1 MLARDS
7 DIVLTIRLASYSMQI
22 NIACAR
28 RFGLPL
34 TPCLGLQSREGGQFQ
49 GRSMATK
56 RRMGPEN
63 AVKRTALLDAVE
75 ALMLEEGY
83 AALSARNVAK
93 RAGLKYQ
100 IVFYYFETMDDL
112 LLAAYR
118 RRTQSVLER
127 IEEALAS
134 PKPLHAFWQLWS
146 DPEGAALTIE
156 YMALSNHN
164 ELIRAETAAFGE
176 QMRQLV
182 ANRLSEVLRR
192 TVPDNQAFTG
202 LGVTGSLVSIGAIL
216 GFESAIG
223 IEGGHRETQALVDWC
238 VNRLEP

>member
-164 ELIRAETAAFGE
+164 ELIRAETSAFGE

-182 ANRLSEVLRR
+182 ANR
-192 TVPDNQAFTG
+192 
-202 LGVTGSLVSIGAIL
+202 
-216 GFESAIG
+216 
-223 IEGGHRETQALVDWC
+223 
-238 VNRLEP
+238 

>member
-1 MLARDS
+1 
-7 DIVLTIRLASYSMQI
+7 
-22 NIACAR
+22 
-28 RFGLPL
+28 
-34 TPCLGLQSREGGQFQ
+34 
-49 GRSMATK
+49 MATK

-75 ALMLEEGY
+75 ALMREEGY

-100 IVFYYFETMDDL
+100 ILFYYFETMDDL

-118 RRTQSVLER
+118 RRTESVLER

-134 PKPLHAFWQLWS
+134 SQPLHAFWELWS

-164 ELIRAETAAFGE
+164 EMVRAETAAFGE

-182 ANRLSEVLRR
+182 AGRLAGRLRQP
-192 TVPDNQAFTG
+192 VEDQAFTA
-202 LGVTGSLVSIGAIL
+202 LAVTMSLVSVGAIL
-216 GFESAIG
+216 GFESALG
-223 IEGGHRETQALVDWC
+223 IEGGHKEAEALVDWC
-238 VNRLEP
+238 VDQLESPAAA

>member
-1 MLARDS
+1 
-7 DIVLTIRLASYSMQI
+7 
-22 NIACAR
+22 
-28 RFGLPL
+28 
-34 TPCLGLQSREGGQFQ
+34 
-49 GRSMATK
+49 MATK

-63 AVKRTALLDAVE
+63 AAKRAALLEAVE

-83 AALSARNVAK
+83 AALSARNVAR

-118 RRTQSVLER
+118 RRTQYVLDQ

-164 ELIRAETAAFGE
+164 EMIRAETAAFGE

-182 ANRLSEVLRR
+182 AKRLSEVVKG

-223 IEGGHRETQALVDWC
+223 IEGGHRETKALVDWC
-238 VNRLEP
+238 VNRLEPNRARSVTVSEA